1 MKSVGL
7 DIHIRG
13 VRAVETTGRG
23 KSLRITRYVDY
34 PVRAV
39 GGAPDPDEL
48 RDALNEIFK
57 TTKLSKSHVICAVEA
72 GETVVREIPVPF
84 TADDQ
89 IRKVVKYE
97 AEHHLHDCDA
107 DDVIVQYTKVSE
119 SAEGSN
125 LLVFAARKE
134 EISRRIEYARAAGV
148 EPLAM
153 DLDAIA
159 FFNAVTASGL
169 LEENPSCVLLN
180 ITHRSTEMIMVEGGR
195 VRALRS
201 VRMGVD
207 SITQGLARDM
217 DIDFAD
223 AESRLDALARQDE
236 GDVLFVGAG
245 DAGDEKRETEKSHAE
260 LERDLFKQKRSEL
273 VARLKREFVRS
284 TAVLKGKSRPELVIA
299 SGEGVAVPELIDE
312 LGGRLGIEVKV
323 FRPSEQ
329 IAHKLGKE
337 DREKLDAGGAVA
349 LGLALK
355 GTGLDPVGLDFRQ
368 EELKVANKFELLKG
382 PMALTVSLLFLTLMV
397 GSFLFLHIKDSYL
410 ENRLRGVWTSAYQ
423 SFNNV
428 AVLYNETNPFIVRG
442 KPENVNPAK
451 VEGTGAER
459 LRSFNRELR
468 RMLRKLEREY
478 GGGDE
483 VAPVISALSV
493 WNDVFKVIRDH
504 HKEIKYID
512 FKSLD
517 IVSSTPRRVTMKIVV
532 ADASSV
538 TVFVNELKNVPSLKG
553 LDVEPWQFQPMEG
566 LPYQETRVEFKE
578 KKRRGKR
585 R

>member
-23 KSLRITRYVDY
+23 KALRITRYADY
-34 PVRAV
+34 PVHAR
-39 GGAPDPDEL
+39 GGVPDPDEV
-48 RDALNEIFK
+48 RDALIDIFK
-57 TTKLSKSHVICAVEA
+57 SAKLSKSHVICAVEA

-107 DDVIVQYTKVSE
+107 DDVIVQYTKVSD
-119 SAEGSN
+119 SPEGSN

-159 FFNAVTASGL
+159 FFNAVTAAGL
-169 LEENPSCVLLN
+169 LEEHPSCVLLN
-180 ITHRSTEMIMVEGGR
+180 IAHRSTEMIMVEEGR

-223 AESRLDALARQDE
+223 AESRLDSLAHDDDR
-236 GDVLFVGAG
+236 DVLFVGV
-245 DAGDEKRETEKSHAE
+245 GDESDDKRETEKSHAE

-284 TAVLKGKSRPELVIA
+284 TAVLKGKSRSERVIA
-299 SGEGVAVPELIDE
+299 CGEGVAVPELIDE
-312 LGGRLGIEVKV
+312 LGARLGIEVTV
-323 FRPSEQ
+323 FRPSDT
-329 IAHKLGKE
+329 IPHKLGE
-337 DREKLDAGGAVA
+337 EEREKLDAGGAVA

-355 GTGLDPVGLDFRQ
+355 GAGRDPLGLDFRQ
-368 EELKVANKFELLKG
+368 EELKVANKFELLKS

-410 ENRLRGVWTSAYQ
+410 ENRLRGIWTSAYQ

-428 AVLYNETNPFIVRG
+428 AVLYNDVNPFIVRG
-442 KPENVNPAK
+442 RQETVNPTE
-451 VEGTGAER
+451 VEGTGADR
-459 LRSFNRELR
+459 LRNINRELR

-483 VAPVISALSV
+483 VAPTISALKV
-493 WNDVFKVIRDH
+493 WNDVFTVIRDN

-512 FKSLD
+512 FKSLEV
-517 IVSSTPRRVTMKIVV
+517 VSSSPRRVTMKIVV

-538 TVFVNELKNVPSLKG
+538 TVFVNKLKEQPSLKG
-553 LDVEPWQFQPMEG
+553 LEVEPWQFQPMEG

-578 KKRRGKR
+578 KKRRR
-585 R
+585 S